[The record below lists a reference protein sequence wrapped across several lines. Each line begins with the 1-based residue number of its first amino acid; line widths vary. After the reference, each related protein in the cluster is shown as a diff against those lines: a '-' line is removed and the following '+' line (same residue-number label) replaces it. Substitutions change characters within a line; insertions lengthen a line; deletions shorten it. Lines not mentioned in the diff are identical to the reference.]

1 MPPPVKERTSR
12 FLDIRAPAKSVGLWS
27 HRAEFSTT
35 LHPISPTRETLGR
48 FFNDDLVRFETHA
61 EALEMMRVKGW
72 KKTAPQKLKEYAAQY
87 LGERY
92 DEQGR
97 GEWIVGS
104 PRSPVKKAMVERAAM
119 DEIACQ
125 LTEHD
130 EAISLPGRGKMV
142 ICLLILWMRRMRS

>member
-1 MPPPVKERTSR
+1 MR
-12 FLDIRAPAKSVGLWS
+12 DPAKSVGLWS

-97 GEWIVGS
+97 SEWIVPPRWFS
-104 PRSPVKKAMVERAAM
+104 AWNRYAAWLKYAMTTTPYADVRLSFDSRSPATTSPSRSTARRA
-119 DEIACQ
+119 
-125 LTEHD
+125 
-130 EAISLPGRGKMV
+130 
-142 ICLLILWMRRMRS
+142 W